1 MSVRGKSGLPWAGD
15 LPIAG
20 HAFRNEPAHAED
32 RLVVLLEP
40 TIIQSNETWNQ
51 DLRGVRL
58 RLDGY
63 EPKFISFAD
72 DINRHMPRYVVELV
86 ADALNGRERSVRGA
100 RVLVVGVAY
109 KPNVAD
115 TRDSPAFEIVETLQ
129 RKGAAVAYHDP
140 HVPTFTVGGATL
152 QSVDLGQ
159 ADLAAWDVILILTG
173 HDGCDWK
180 RMAR

>member
-1 MSVRGKSGLPWAGD
+1 MIRDRAARGFNDIALAGQLCRLCEHTGLTVAVVCQ
-15 LPIAG
+15 
-20 HAFRNEPAHAED
+20 EP
-32 RLVVLLEP
+32 
-40 TIIQSNETWNQ
+40 
-51 DLRGVRL
+51 
-58 RLDGY
+58 
-63 EPKFISFAD
+63 PKFISFAD

-180 RMAR
+180 RMAREGALVIDTRNVTEGIHHSGNIIRL